1 MVYTDALPAFSR
13 DAELVFMVM
22 GISLFISFVRLQVA
36 DSVYTESLHLIN
48 FDRLLLFIHIDSRRS
63 FASPPEKE
71 TVRNR

>member
-1 MVYTDALPAFSR
+1 
-13 DAELVFMVM
+13 MVM

-48 FDRLLLFIHIDSRRS
+48 FDRLLLFIHIDNSRRS